1 MYKGI
6 RSFFPFFPLP
16 IQWRKQV
23 DLKERGKIVELDK
36 LLHRFDTQGLVIG
49 VTLN

>member
-6 RSFFPFFPLP
+6 PSFFPFFPLP

-36 LLHRFDTQGLVIG
+36 LLHRFDTQVLVIV